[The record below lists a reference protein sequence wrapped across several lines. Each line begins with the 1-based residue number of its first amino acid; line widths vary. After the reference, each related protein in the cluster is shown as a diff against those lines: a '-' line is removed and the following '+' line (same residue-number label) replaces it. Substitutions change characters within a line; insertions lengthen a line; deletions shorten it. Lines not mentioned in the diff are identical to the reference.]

1 MTFPRTFSNASG
13 PASGSIDVSEFRGC
27 KNLKYVTAAN
37 PSLKITGGAVDT
49 SYTFDSFKED
59 VPAEFYLESVDNSQ
73 FHTCAT
79 NNYMAFSYLNSDGT
93 KQNLYELTVQET
105 SGKKAVYR
113 VNSSNQLVYC
123 EFDSGLE
130 TVTMPD
136 TVGPYQITVIGSG
149 IFRNNCY
156 LKRITIP
163 SSITTI
169 EDSAFKG
176 CHNLKDVIFKE
187 PVNVTS
193 IGTDAFKTQEVEYH
207 KADCG
212 NKDATDV
219 QQLYFTG
226 PISDDSAPF
235 NYAMDPNSYINRG
248 SQERTYITY
257 YSGWPQNLEV
267 KYNPDTDKNELVD
280 YPTFN
285 EIKSGSKYTTGNYAY
300 MTLEY
305 QEAAKT
311 AVDKYLGT
319 NSEPMTDY
327 EREIINAALQIELPY
342 GIETIKEGLFTATE
356 ASEALPSNTTKTL
369 TAYGLLEIGK
379 ETFKGCTNLSGVYL
393 KDRTTKIDDYAFD
406 GCKSLT
412 GVAVPATTTTMGK
425 RPFTGCEN
433 LTTVDFQ
440 GSPYFTCDNSIIYS
454 LETERRKIS
463 LNFWKEEPAE
473 W

>member
-1 MTFPRTFSNASG
+1 
-13 PASGSIDVSEFRGC
+13 
-27 KNLKYVTAAN
+27 
-37 PSLKITGGAVDT
+37 
-49 SYTFDSFKED
+49 
-59 VPAEFYLESVDNSQ
+59 
-73 FHTCAT
+73 
-79 NNYMAFSYLNSDGT
+79 
-93 KQNLYELTVQET
+93 
-105 SGKKAVYR
+105 
-113 VNSSNQLVYC
+113 
-123 EFDSGLE
+123 
-130 TVTMPD
+130 
-136 TVGPYQITVIGSG
+136 
-149 IFRNNCY
+149 
-156 LKRITIP
+156 
-163 SSITTI
+163 
-169 EDSAFKG
+169 
-176 CHNLKDVIFKE
+176 
-187 PVNVTS
+187 
-193 IGTDAFKTQEVEYH
+193 
-207 KADCG
+207 
-212 NKDATDV
+212 
-219 QQLYFTG
+219 
-226 PISDDSAPF
+226 
-235 NYAMDPNSYINRG
+235 
-248 SQERTYITY
+248 
-257 YSGWPQNLEV
+257 
-267 KYNPDTDKNELVD
+267 
-280 YPTFN
+280 
-285 EIKSGSKYTTGNYAY
+285 

-425 RPFTGCEN
+425 RPFTGCEK